1 MKRLDKTARV
11 FLYLLLSVVT
21 VIFPFLGLL
30 LFAVLYFFADTKKSI
45 VFLSI
50 MLGVLVGFFAYNFT
64 PANNY
69 DLVRHQSIVEKY
81 ETVDDISSFVAVY
94 NSSNREPLPQLY
106 SYLISRTGNSNLL
119 QFFVVTIGYSAL
131 FYILA
136 DYKKRVGLSN
146 ANFVPIFILIL
157 FGQHTLYYFS
167 GLYNYVAINL
177 FALAFYLDYFHE
189 KRAIP
194 YMIYISTFF
203 IHTSMVLPLMI
214 LLLFKL
220 NKNRLSKRL
229 YFFSAITVLIGLLL
243 LLNTGGVEGGG
254 FDTLRMMFNGYS
266 SNNAYYLRFYNGF
279 GLVVDILKIILVFL
293 SYRVTKNVQE
303 LKSTRAFVVLALPI
317 IIVLLPISIVLIRF
331 VTLFFFISIPMLIS
345 AVKTHSGNIKLLF
358 LAYIICAF
366 IFASYNIYTVY
377 PYGYKSFFI
386 KKIPSTTTNF
396 LHKGG
401 LDD

>member
-1 MKRLDKTARV
+1 MRRLDKTTRV
-11 FLYLLLSVVT
+11 LLYLLLSVVT

-30 LFAVLYFFADTKKSI
+30 LFAVLYFFADTKKGI

-81 ETVDDISSFVAVY
+81 ETVNDISSFVAVY

-106 SYLISRTGNSNLL
+106 SFLISRTGNPNLL

-167 GLYNYVAINL
+167 GLYNYAAINL

-189 KRAIP
+189 KKATP

-229 YFFSAITVLIGLLL
+229 FFFSAITVLIGLLL

-254 FDTLRMMFNGYS
+254 FDTLRMMFADYS

-293 SYRVTKNVQE
+293 SYRVTKDAQE

-317 IIVLLPISIVLIRF
+317 VIVLLPISIVLIRF
-331 VTLFFFISIPMLIS
+331 VTLFFFISIPMLMS
-345 AVKTHSGNIKLLF
+345 AMNAHSENVKLLF
-358 LAYIICAF
+358 LTYIICAF
-366 IFASYNIYTVY
+366 VFASYNIHTIY

-386 KKIPSTTTNF
+386 RKIPTTTTNF

-401 LDD
+401 PDD